1 VRHVFAKVHGLTLWI
16 SEALIED
23 INTDKRV
30 ALRSLSREGYMKFG
44 VDPNLNNNIMEGVL
58 P

>member
-1 VRHVFAKVHGLTLWI
+1 VRHVFAKVHGLTLLWI

-44 VDPNLNNNIMEGVL
+44 VDPNLNNKGVL